1 VNPKA
6 NETKVQERSDG
17 QCFSAIPAFV
27 RDLLEIKGGTILRW
41 TPGARTITI
50 EVAGFEEPQR
60 RSRTCIGE

>member
-1 VNPKA
+1 MNAKA

-41 TPGARTITI
+41 TPGARTITL
-50 EVAGFEEPQR
+50 EVVGFEKPKTKEA
-60 RSRTCIGE
+60 